1 MPISW
6 VNSINPVMVIVFA
19 GVFAAV
25 WTRLGAQPV
34 TPIKFGLGTVVM
46 GVAFWPFLLNPG
58 GEHARRCCCSRR
70 SCSSSRWASC

>member
-25 WTRLGAQPV
+25 WTKLGDRQPV
-34 TPIKFGLGTVVM
+34 TPIKFGLGAVVM
-46 GVAFWPFLLNPG
+46 GLAFWPSCSTRTARTP
-58 GEHARRCCCSRR
+58 RRCCCSD
-70 SCSSSRWASC
+70 